1 MTLTQLEYFLE
12 IARTRSFTE
21 AASNLFVSQ
30 SSLSYAIR
38 ELENELDVSLFVRRL
53 NGDENIVVVGGGV
66 NGCEVALALAEEG
79 HKVTVVE
86 LMETFANGL
95 GALNRLS
102 LLETMKQN
110 ENITMLNKTKCICIK
125 DHILECEDTEGNPV
139 RLPFDLV
146 VACIGMGSENKLGK
160 EVLAEFP
167 EAYMIG
173 DAVEH
178 KRIGDAVHQAFFTGM
193 RI

>member
-1 MTLTQLEYFLE
+1 MVTIKQLYEDRTLK
-12 IARTRSFTE
+12 S
-21 AASNLFVSQ
+21 
-30 SSLSYAIR
+30 
-38 ELENELDVSLFVRRL
+38 
-53 NGDENIVVVGGGV
+53 DENIVVVGGGV

-79 HKVTVVE
+79 HKGTVVE
-86 LMETFANGL
+86 LLETFANGL
-95 GALNRLS
+95 GPLNRLS

-110 ENITMLNKTKCICIK
+110 SNITMLNKTKCIRIN
-125 DHILECEDTEGNPV
+125 DHVLECEDSEGNAID
-139 RLPFDLV
+139 LPFDLV

-160 EVLAEFP
+160 EVLEEFP

-173 DAVEH
+173 DAVAH